1 MTSANHSTTPP
12 PFREGG
18 ETGALMATVDWSRTP
33 LGPVEAWPTSLRT
46 TVATVLRSRIP
57 MMLWWGPR
65 LLQLYNDAF
74 LPLLGAR
81 HPRALGEPSEAVW
94 GDLWPRLGPRA
105 LSVLDGGPAT
115 RTEDLWLPIDRDGRR
130 EVACFTFCFGAVTDD
145 AGEVAGV
152 LVTGLEAAAVDHAR
166 VLAAQAERDRAQRI
180 VQDAEA
186 RMRLVLDAAS
196 LGIWDF
202 DPVTGHL
209 EADARFRTLFG
220 LADDTL
226 LDYSAVLQCI
236 HPDDRDRVD
245 MAIRRMMDVE
255 NPEPLAIE
263 YRTVG
268 LDDGVERWVHARG
281 KMLVD
286 PTTAEI
292 RCVGILRDNAADK
305 ALELEREARLDAMS
319 RTVRFAELFVGVL
332 GHDLRTPLN
341 TIKLGAEV
349 LAMRELEQARRAPP
363 GSELD
368 RTGMAGAGSP
378 TQRILKSADRMRRMI
393 DDLLD
398 FTHARL
404 GRGLPLAPRDANLV
418 EIAHA
423 CVEELQPDEPRIVVR
438 AEGDPQGR
446 WDIDRLA
453 QLLTN
458 LLANALE
465 HGRRGSPVGVHIDGR
480 QPERVQLEVHN
491 EGVIDPALLP
501 AIFDPF
507 ASGRR
512 KRGRRAGLGLGL
524 YITQQIAVGHGG
536 EIMADSSPEH
546 GTRLRVALPRH
557 APSMTPAPVDDPSVA
572 VPLEES

>member
-1 MTSANHSTTPP
+1 MTTANDSTTPA

-18 ETGALMATVDWSRTP
+18 EMGAFMATFDWSRTS
-33 LGPVEAWPTSLRT
+33 LGPAETWPTSLRT
-46 TVATVLRSRIP
+46 TVAMVLRSRIP

-74 LPLLGAR
+74 LPMLGAR
-81 HPRALGEPSEAVW
+81 HPRALGEPGEAVW

-105 LSVLDGGPAT
+105 HGVLCGGPAT

-130 EVACFTFCFGAVTDD
+130 EVACFTICFGAVTDD

-186 RMRLVLDAAS
+186 RMRLVLDAAA

-209 EADARFRTLFG
+209 EADARFRALFG
-220 LADDTL
+220 LSDETI

-236 HPDDRDRVD
+236 HPDDRERVD

-349 LAMRELEQARRAPP
+349 LAMREHDEGLRTPRA
-363 GSELD
+363 SDLD
-368 RTGMAGAGSP
+368 RAMGGPGSP
-378 TQRILKSADRMRRMI
+378 TQRILKSAERMRRMI

-404 GRGLPLAPRDANLV
+404 GRGLPLAPRDANLM
-418 EIAHA
+418 EIALA
-423 CVEELQPDEPRIVVR
+423 CVEELQPEEPRIVVR
-438 AEGDPQGR
+438 AEGNPHGR
-446 WDIDRLA
+446 WDTDRLA

-465 HGRRGSPVGVHIDGR
+465 HGQRGSPVRVRIDGR
-480 QPERVQLEVHN
+480 QADRVELEVHN
-491 EGVIDPALLP
+491 EGAIDPALLP

-512 KRGRRAGLGLGL
+512 KRGRRNGLGLGL
-524 YITQQIAVGHGG
+524 YITQQIAMGHGG
-536 EIMADSSPEH
+536 EIVASSSPEE
-546 GTRLRVALPRH
+546 GTRLCVALPRR
-557 APSMTPAPVDDPSVA
+557 APTMPHPAALDPVAHEMSPRDK
-572 VPLEES
+572 